1 MVYVCVKGKEIIDA
15 FRLTLGEKK
24 PLLNHWGN
32 IYSAKQKCI
41 KIFYDQYYTIYRDVI
56 K

>member
-1 MVYVCVKGKEIIDA
+1 MYVKGKEIIDA
-15 FRLTLGEKK
+15 FRLTLGKK
-24 PLLNHWGN
+24 NPSLKSLGN

-41 KIFYDQYYTIYRDVI
+41 KIFYGQAYNIYRDVI

>member
-1 MVYVCVKGKEIIDA
+1 MVYVYVKGKEITDA
-15 FRLTLGEKK
+15 FRLTLGKK
-24 PLLNHWGN
+24 IPSLKSLGKHLF
-32 IYSAKQKCI
+32 SKAKSI